1 MAEPSPDA
9 IKTNS
14 SHLSGITRLCFSRDG
29 ATVFTAGTDCLV
41 RIHKA
46 DNPESEPGFHDDH
59 QEDVTCLAS
68 SSDQLITGSV
78 DNIVRHYSYP
88 QNEFLGFVTRSSGVP
103 IRFLDVDKAG
113 ERVAVCSDDMVVK
126 IVDLN
131 DTTITSQVSDNNK
144 PVRSATWD
152 PLGKYLT
159 TICCDGKLKIYD
171 TTGSTAIC
179 VKVLEAVVYASES
192 DSKSSCYAQWHPSG
206 AFFAVPTRTNDI
218 AIYNRDSW
226 TKQSTFVPDGPKAL
240 IGELAWAPN
249 GRYLAAS
256 AAANIYIFST
266 ETRQPVATYI
276 CPQGAISALAFSPIA
291 NLLAFT
297 SLDGSFHRWSDPISS
312 DLADPV
318 SDDVARQKKL
328 DKLLDDDFG
337 DDDGEIQEKGEDLGD
352 DDLFGDDAW
361 IVDDDGK
368 YIGYGKDEEEKPRG
382 RTAVAVSRAQEAFE
396 PGSTSFRNK
405 KRYLAFNMIGV
416 IDVTDQETHNVV
428 NVEFHDK
435 SARRGYHFQD
445 HHKYTLA
452 YLGEQGIVYA
462 CAADDEQPSIVH
474 YRPYDSW
481 TTQADWQVE
490 LTPGENAVCVAAGG
504 GANPEEWMGSVIVAT
519 SKGYVRFLTAS
530 GVQRYLWSLGQDV
543 VTMAAGRGEV
553 VVVHREGPAVDG
565 CQNLRYTLL
574 DLDTFDIIQE
584 GKIPLQQKIELDW
597 IGFTSEGIPAIY
609 DSAGLLSVLDRHR
622 RPGQARWVPLFD
634 TTSLARDGRKE
645 AYWPV
650 GVSSTHMSCIILKG
664 LEVEPWFPRPLLQEI
679 ELHMPM
685 LNMDE
690 QPGKV
695 EESLAR
701 GSLTLTNLSPIDP
714 EASYIKKETE
724 VTLDKEILQ
733 LIQGACKADNLQRAL
748 DLARLVYQPETV
760 KAASSIAGF
769 YHLPGLKDRIL
780 NVRGEKEKKVKE
792 RKVKEKEM
800 ERARGKEYT
809 GVSQKAAVPEKPS
822 SRQFQDFAPRSR
834 KAIGSSV
841 NRDSTPASSNPVY
854 VPETPSGVGDVEMN
868 DEYHATDKGES
879 PPVEKRKRDGE
890 FEDFVAPSK
899 KRGSEFPFAKPATAP
914 AKNPFAKK
922 PAVSGSNPFAK
933 SSGGATPLDG
943 KKSTSF
949 FDRVDKLE
957 TDGAP
962 KTKRSSKKEHADES
976 AASGGKQTS
985 LFAAG
990 ISRQSNKTESETPT
1004 EKERQAAVGEE
1015 AEESL
1020 VEPLAEGSL
1029 GLVEEEEEGAEE
1041 AGTQLDETQE

>member
-9 IKTNS
+9 IKTNN
-14 SHLSGITRLCFSRDG
+14 SHLGGITRLCFSRDG
-29 ATVFTAGTDCLV
+29 ATIFTAGSDCLV

-59 QEDVTCLAS
+59 HEDVTCLAS

-126 IVDLN
+126 IVDLK
-131 DTTITSQVSDNNK
+131 DTSIWSQ
-144 PVRSATWD
+144 
-152 PLGKYLT
+152 T

-179 VKVLEAVVYASES
+179 VKVFEAVVYASES

-206 AFFAVPTRTNDI
+206 AYFAVPTRTNDI

-240 IGELAWAPN
+240 IGELTWSPN

-256 AAANIYIFST
+256 AAANIYVFST
-266 ETRQPVATYI
+266 DTRQPVAAYT
-276 CPQGAISALAFSPIA
+276 CPKGAISALAFSPIS

-297 SLDGSFHRWSDPISS
+297 SLDGSFHRWSDPISN

-318 SDDVARQKKL
+318 SDDETRQRKFEQ
-328 DKLLDDDFG
+328 LLDDEFG

-352 DDLFGDDAW
+352 DELFGDDAW

-368 YIGYGKDEEEKPRG
+368 YTGYGKDEEDKPKG
-382 RTAVAVSRAQEAFE
+382 RTAVGISRAQEAFE

-428 NVEFHDK
+428 NVEFHDR

-452 YLGEQGIVYA
+452 SLGEQGIVYA
-462 CAADDEQPSIVH
+462 CESEDEQPSIVY

-481 TTQADWQVE
+481 TTQADWQID
-490 LTPGENAVCVAAGG
+490 LSPGENAVCVAAGG
-504 GANPEEWMGSVIVAT
+504 GPSSEQWMGSVVVAT
-519 SKGYVRFLTAS
+519 SKGFVRFFTAS
-530 GVQRYLWSLGQDV
+530 GVQRYLWSLGEDII
-543 VTMAAGRGEV
+543 TMAAGRGEV

-584 GKIPLQQKIELDW
+584 GKIPLPRKIELDW
-597 IGFTSEGIPAIY
+597 IGFTSEGVPAIY

-622 RPGQARWVPLFD
+622 RPGQARWVPLLD
-634 TTSLARDGRKE
+634 TTSLAKDGRKE

-650 GVSSTHMSCIILKG
+650 GVSQTHMSCIILKG

-679 ELHMPM
+679 ELRMPM
-685 LNMDE
+685 LNMIE
-690 QPGKV
+690 QQGKS

-701 GSLTLTNLSPIDP
+701 GSLTLFNLSPIDP
-714 EASYIKKETE
+714 EASYTKKETE
-724 VTLDKEILQ
+724 VALDKEILQ
-733 LIQGACKADNLQRAL
+733 LIQGACKADKLQRAL
-748 DLARLVYQPETV
+748 DLARLVYQPESV
-760 KAASSIAGF
+760 KAASTIAAF

-780 NVRGEKEKKVKE
+780 NVRGEKEKKGKE
-792 RKVKEKEM
+792 RKLKEKEM
-800 ERARGKEYT
+800 ERARGKDYT
-809 GVSQKAAVPEKPS
+809 GVNQKASMPEASS

-834 KAIGSSV
+834 RAVGSSV

-854 VPETPSGVGDVEMN
+854 VPETPGEDVEME
-868 DEYHATDKGES
+868 DVGFGRERGGS
-879 PPVEKRKRDGE
+879 PAIEKRKRDKE
-890 FEDFVAPSK
+890 FEEFDAPSK
-899 KRGSEFPFAKPATAP
+899 KRGSEFPFAKPAAVP

-922 PAVSGSNPFAK
+922 PAGSNPFAK

-957 TDGAP
+957 TDGVP
-962 KTKRSSKKEHADES
+962 KTKKMSKKEKAAET

-990 ISRQSNKTESETPT
+990 ISKKSKKADPETP
-1004 EKERQAAVGEE
+1004 
-1015 AEESL
+1015 
-1020 VEPLAEGSL
+1020 
-1029 GLVEEEEEGAEE
+1029 VEEEEERQETDIGDDAAETLVEASAQESLDPVEEEEEDAEE
-1041 AGTQLDETQE
+1041 VGTQVDETQE